1 MSTSLAGRIPAA
13 YAPGPE
19 ELAGR
24 IILVTGATGGLG
36 GAAAAAMAGCGAEL
50 VLLGRNVSRLEA
62 LCDAIER
69 GGRGRAAIYP
79 MNLAGAG
86 PDHYEELA
94 ARLAAEYGRLD
105 GVLHAAAAFGGLSPI
120 ANYPL
125 ERWAEVLQVNLN
137 AAFLLARAC
146 LPVLGRAADP
156 VLAFAGDAWDAGRG
170 SAYWGAYRVS
180 KAAVAA
186 LARILGEELE
196 CNSALR
202 VLCLDPG
209 PMRTALRALAYPAEP
224 RGRAAAPAD
233 LSRALVF
240 LFGPRGRGLGSGS
253 FDLRPVAE
261 RAAARPAAR
270 RGRSGSGRPGP

>member
-1 MSTSLAGRIPAA
+1 
-13 YAPGPE
+13 
-19 ELAGR
+19 
-24 IILVTGATGGLG
+24 
-36 GAAAAAMAGCGAEL
+36 
-50 VLLGRNVSRLEA
+50 
-62 LCDAIER
+62 
-69 GGRGRAAIYP
+69 
-79 MNLAGAG
+79 MNLAGAA
-86 PDHYEELA
+86 PDHYDELA

-120 ANYPL
+120 ANHPL

-156 VLAFAGDAWDAGRG
+156 VLAFTGDAWAAERG

-180 KAAVAA
+180 KAGVAA
-186 LARILGEELE
+186 LARTLGEEME

-224 RGRAAAPAD
+224 PGRAAAPAE

-240 LFGPRGRGLGSGS
+240 LFGPRGRALGSGS
-253 FDLRPVAE
+253 FDLRSLAE
-261 RAAARPAAR
+261 PAAPRPAAL
-270 RGRSGSGRPGP
+270 RGHPGSGGSGP